1 MWFQIIDSG
10 FLGRKPQE
18 MEDRGGPSVGRCG
31 WAATVRKFRACAE
44 VHSTWSSEA
53 GTGGVAMPHGRL
65 SQHPPDAAETV
76 LVKPGHCTAELTDAS
91 VMLGTS
97 LEGRARLAAGFRPQG
112 RTSGQARLRPPELG
126 GLRRRGFRNR
136 SFVSSS
142 SRCSHQKS
150 SQLSLRA

>member
-1 MWFQIIDSG
+1 
-10 FLGRKPQE
+10 
-18 MEDRGGPSVGRCG
+18 
-31 WAATVRKFRACAE
+31 
-44 VHSTWSSEA
+44 
-53 GTGGVAMPHGRL
+53 MPHGRL

-136 SFVSSS
+136 SLFPLPLDAVIKNHLNCHFVLSRSVVSDSCDPTDCSLPGSSVHGILQARILEWVAISFSGGS
-142 SRCSHQKS
+142 S
-150 SQLSLRA
+150 